1 MQNVSCKVT
10 YRMQTI
16 VYHFMA
22 TITDNNNPKNRKRPP
37 QQQKVQ
43 AIAKAESI
51 ISNQVSDNRRN
62 EIHEYLKLFGYKPDK
77 TIIQVH
83 ITGFFNKRQANAR
96 VQEKIEATVRRYG
109 GTT

>member
-1 MQNVSCKVT
+1 M
-10 YRMQTI
+10 RTI

-22 TITDNNNPKNRKRPP
+22 ATTTPDNNLKNRRRRS

-43 AIAKAESI
+43 TIPKAESI

-83 ITGFFNKRQANAR
+83 ITGFFRKKGQ
-96 VQEKIEATVRRYG
+96 QPSQKEKSSRYKSRIYRLFVEE
-109 GTT
+109 